1 MDRAAQAGGA
11 EGGTEA
17 KRTLAKAEQAET
29 AGNGAQNLKQQIRL
43 HFSDVHNPLILRFS
57 AFVGK

>member
-17 KRTLAKAEQAET
+17 KRTP
-29 AGNGAQNLKQQIRL
+29 KQPEMAPKI
-43 HFSDVHNPLILRFS
+43 
-57 AFVGK
+57 